1 MLSLSRCPD
10 HQLTI
15 AYKIMQS
22 ILRHVRLF
30 IAALSFAIATPG
42 QAAVV
47 SLGHVDLSFY
57 EVTANVVQIMLER
70 HGHNVAVQKG
80 SHAQVYPKLG
90 TGEVD
95 LFVAAW
101 LPHAHAQYWE
111 QYKDSTVKVVALYD
125 DARLFWAVP
134 DYVPATE
141 VKSVA
146 DLAKPEIAGRMQ
158 KEVRGPGADSGL
170 MIGSKKIFADYQLEQ
185 AGYQL
190 LPGKPADWIANFN
203 ENVAAKRWFVMPLW
217 QPQYLNRAHALRILD
232 EPKKILGDADT
243 AWLVA
248 HKDFRAKIDAKT
260 WKSLQRMALSVRA
273 VTEMDYMVNVQ
284 KMSPRDAARNWM
296 GAHPDTVSYWLYPD
310 PED

>member
-170 MIGSKKIFADYQLEQ
+170 MIGSKKIFADYQLEP

-190 LPGKPADWIANFN
+190 LAGKPADWIANFN

>member
-203 ENVAAKRWFVMPLW
+203 ENVAAKHWFVMPLW

>member
-217 QPQYLNRAHALRILD
+217 QPQYLNRAHTLRILD